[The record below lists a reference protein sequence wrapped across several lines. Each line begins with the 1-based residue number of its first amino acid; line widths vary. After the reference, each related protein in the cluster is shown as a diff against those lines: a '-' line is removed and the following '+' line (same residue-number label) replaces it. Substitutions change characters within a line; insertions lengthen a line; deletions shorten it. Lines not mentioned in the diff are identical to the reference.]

1 MTCLVCMLKLLQ
13 TFWLSVFVH
22 WHEKPCSQSSMVG
35 DRLLLACQW
44 CQCFCL
50 MEGLDMSCK
59 YHFFIIFNQLHI
71 QQEPVTY
78 VSKLELCIF
87 LFHCL
92 ILVARTFL
100 LAGWLFVIILLFTC
114 LSNNLLSSLWNAS
127 CTWNVWKCTLLY
139 SHVVILITLKIFLKC
154 VVLRI
159 EHS

>member
-1 MTCLVCMLKLLQ
+1 MCVLDKHQSVRFVMRCLVCMLKLLQ
-13 TFWLSVFVH
+13 TFWLSVFAH

-78 VSKLELCIF
+78 VSKLELCIS

-92 ILVARTFL
+92 ILVARAFL
-100 LAGWLFVIILLFTC
+100 LAGWLFVIILFNWLADYF
-114 LSNNLLSSLWNAS
+114 
-127 CTWNVWKCTLLY
+127 
-139 SHVVILITLKIFLKC
+139 ITLKCLVYLERLEMYLALFSRC
-154 VVLRI
+154 NTNYP
-159 EHS
+159 